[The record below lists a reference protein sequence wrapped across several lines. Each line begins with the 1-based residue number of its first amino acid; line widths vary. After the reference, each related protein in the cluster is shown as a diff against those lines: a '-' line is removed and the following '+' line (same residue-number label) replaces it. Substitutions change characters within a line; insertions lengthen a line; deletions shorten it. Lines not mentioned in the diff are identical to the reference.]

1 MTGRQLIEERGWL
14 GMSQSERKVFHR
26 GLDRQIAKHC
36 DQRRIGKAI
45 PTYRSTSCNGLNKR
59 VKAQLKRLRRGGQE
73 HEVAFP
79 SPADGWD
86 RVVKVRRQ
94 SGQEMQGSK
103 FEYAER
109 MAVTNLH
116 LGDDVRIEGEDSEG
130 RVVISQQFYDGHDE
144 EHIDSDNM
152 RIARVLAMAELGF
165 SPDDIPGDPPGA
177 SGAYRKPGYL
187 ILDAVWH
194 NFIYRLHKDT
204 VSAIP
209 FDLQISRDI
218 RRPGYH
224 MGELDQFTE
233 DDPDTG
239 NPKSF

>member
-1 MTGRQLIEERGWL
+1 MTDISLRWREIRGVHKGYLNLEFRQLAFL
-14 GMSQSERKVFHR
+14 TALNYPYAKSLPATQSNF
-26 GLDRQIAKHC
+26 
-36 DQRRIGKAI
+36 
-45 PTYRSTSCNGLNKR
+45 
-59 VKAQLKRLRRGGQE
+59 LR
-73 HEVAFP
+73 
-79 SPADGWD
+79 
-86 RVVKVRRQ
+86 
-94 SGQEMQGSK
+94 MT
-103 FEYAER
+103 
-109 MAVTNLH
+109 VTNLH
-116 LGDDVRIEGEDSEG
+116 LGDDVRIEGEDSED
-130 RVVISQQFYDGHDE
+130 RVVTSQPFYDGHDE

-152 RIARVLAMAELGF
+152 RIARVLTMAELGF

-194 NFIYRLHKDT
+194 HFIYRLHKDT

-218 RRPGYH
+218 RRPDYH

-239 NPKSF
+239 NPKSFCTSSNLS